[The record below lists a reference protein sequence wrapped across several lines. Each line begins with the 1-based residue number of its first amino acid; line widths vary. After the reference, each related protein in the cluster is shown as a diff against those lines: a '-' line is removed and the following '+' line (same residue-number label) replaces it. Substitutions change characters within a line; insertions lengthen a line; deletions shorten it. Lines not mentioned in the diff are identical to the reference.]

1 MKEIRDLIRFWDSR
15 NGQPLALA
23 TLVSAQGS
31 SYRRPGARM
40 LINAAGE
47 AVGGVSAGCIEEE
60 VIACSRKVLL
70 NGEPQLLTFDTRL
83 RFGCSGTIQIL
94 VEVAPARVINELRE
108 CFASRRSCQLETI
121 VHGDAPGTRI
131 AESDT
136 TNDSF
141 LHIIPPVLRLILIG
155 DSPDTL
161 ALRSHAALLGWNIL
175 HFEAPPIPHD
185 LIDDRTAVVVAT
197 HNFGRDCAALRHL
210 LPSELRYLGLIGS
223 RRRRDDILF
232 DVLHNGIN
240 VHDGLFAPAGLH
252 LGAETPEEIALS
264 IIAEIQCVFSS
275 GTAQHLRHRATPI
288 HQRLSPALTRCTES
302 AA

>member
-1 MKEIRDLIRFWDSR
+1 MKEIRDLIRFWEAR

-23 TLVSAQGS
+23 TLVAAQGS

-40 LINAAGE
+40 LINACGQSA
-47 AVGGVSAGCIEEE
+47 GGVSAGCIEEE

-70 NGEPQLLTFDTRL
+70 KGEPHLLTFDTRL
-83 RFGCSGTIQIL
+83 RFGCNGTIQIL
-94 VEVAPARVINELRE
+94 VEVAPSRVMNHLCG
-108 CFASRRSCQLETI
+108 CFAQRQPCHLETMM
-121 VHGDAPGTRI
+121 HGDAPRTRI

-136 TNDSF
+136 PKDSF
-141 LHIIPPVLRLILIG
+141 LHTIEPPIRLILIG
-155 DSPDTL
+155 DSSDTI
-161 ALRSHAALLGWNIL
+161 ALGNQASLLGWNVL
-175 HFEAPPIPHD
+175 QCDAAPVPSD
-185 LIDDRTAVVVAT
+185 LIDDHTAVVVAT
-197 HNFGRDCAALRHL
+197 HNFGRDCAALRNL
-210 LPSELRYLGLIGS
+210 LPSDLRYLGLVGS

-264 IIAEIQCVFSS
+264 IIAEIQSVFS
-275 GTAQHLRHRATPI
+275 GATAQQLRHRSTPI
-288 HQRLSPALTRCTES
+288 HQTSSTTLSPCIAS